1 MMTPPNPLLA
11 PPPAGP
17 LPPGWPRD
25 TPMAFVDLE
34 TTGANPEHDRITE
47 IGIVQ
52 IGPDGVSEWS
62 TLVNPGR
69 PIPEFIERLTGIS
82 DAMVASAPRFAELA
96 AEVRT
101 RLAGR
106 LFVAHNA
113 GFDYGFLQH
122 EFARVGG
129 ALGGAGF
136 VAPVLCTVKLS
147 RRLYPE
153 HDRHNLDA
161 LIARHGLVV
170 GARHRALGDARA
182 LHQFWQRACVEH
194 TPTTLDAAVTAVMA
208 GPNLPPH
215 LDPRELAELPTQPGL
230 YLFFDADEQLIFV
243 GKAKNLRARVLA
255 HFGRKQASAR
265 NRALIERLRRIEAL
279 PAGGELGMAL
289 REASLIARHSPEFNR
304 APRLDPRADRAMA
317 RAWPHSGP
325 ACLIEAPYVHVVD
338 EWCYLGSALGE
349 SELSVLVDSAER
361 RFDRTVY
368 RLLHAAAAG
377 FRPLRAYDELVRRV

>member
-1 MMTPPNPLLA
+1 MTTLPHPLLA
-11 PPPAGP
+11 PVLVPPPAAP
-17 LPPGWPRD
+17 LPAGWTQD
-25 TPMAFVDLE
+25 APMAFVDLE

-69 PIPEFIERLTGIS
+69 PIPEFIERLTGIN
-82 DAMVASAPRFAELA
+82 DAMVAPAPRFAELA
-96 AEVRT
+96 AGIRT

-113 GFDYGFLQH
+113 GFDYGFLQR
-122 EFARVGG
+122 EFAR
-129 ALGGAGF
+129 LGGAGF

-153 HDRHNLDA
+153 HGRHNLDA

-182 LHQFWQRACVEH
+182 LHQFWQRACAEH
-194 TPTTLDAAVTAVMA
+194 APAALDAAVTAVTA

-215 LDPRELAELPTQPGL
+215 LDPRELAELPEHPGI
-230 YLFFDADEQLIFV
+230 YLFYDADERLIFV

-255 HFGRKQASAR
+255 HFGRKQASAG
-265 NRALIERLRRIEAL
+265 NRLLIERLRRIEAQA
-279 PAGGELGMAL
+279 AGGELGMAL
-289 REASLIARHSPEFNR
+289 MEATLIARHGPEFNR
-304 APRLDPRADRAMA
+304 APRVDPHADRATA
-317 RAWPHSGP
+317 QAWAHSGP
-325 ACLIEAPYVHVVD
+325 ACLIEGPYVHVVD
-338 EWCYLGSALGE
+338 EWCYLGSALCE
-349 SELSVLVDSAER
+349 RELSSLVDSAER
-361 RFDRTVY
+361 RFDRPVY
-368 RLLHAAAAG
+368 RLLRAASAG
-377 FRPLRAYDELVRRV
+377 FRPLRAYDELVRCG